1 MSQAGFTLIEM
12 IVVISIIG
20 ILAAIAVPRF
30 TSAINTSKIVKIQVD
45 LKAIEGAV
53 ILYNS
58 DVGGYPAS
66 VAALSSQVNGKGP
79 WLNAEPVPPLD
90 VKLTAIPAENTSG
103 AKYEIDSAGK
113 VTYRGLTAEQIK

>member
-1 MSQAGFTLIEM
+1 MSQSGFTLIEL

-30 TSAINTSKIVKIQVD
+30 TSAINTSKVVKIQAD

-53 ILYNS
+53 ILYNA
-58 DVGGYPAS
+58 DVGGYPSS

-90 VKLTAIPAENTSG
+90 VKLTAATLENTSG
-103 AKYEIDSAGK
+103 TKYEINSAGQA
-113 VTYRGLTAEQIK
+113 TYRGLTAEQIK